1 MFPGEEHVEEMETDF
16 VLQDTQAN
24 FSTKNFQKIFSDK
37 ILDLI
42 MLFHGRQNVP
52 YSATLEFVT
61 CMKSF
66 TDLLVGELKSLLN
79 DFNSHDN
86 IAGALSSVSTVFDSL
101 KTKYR
106 IRKVYENYS

>member
-1 MFPGEEHVEEMETDF
+1 
-16 VLQDTQAN
+16 
-24 FSTKNFQKIFSDK
+24 
-37 ILDLI
+37 
-42 MLFHGRQNVP
+42 
-52 YSATLEFVT
+52 
-61 CMKSF
+61 MKSF